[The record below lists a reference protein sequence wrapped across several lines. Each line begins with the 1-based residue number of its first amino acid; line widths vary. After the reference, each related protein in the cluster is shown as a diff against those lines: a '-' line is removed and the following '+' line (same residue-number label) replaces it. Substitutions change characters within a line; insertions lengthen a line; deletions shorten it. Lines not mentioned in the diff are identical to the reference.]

1 MKPTTLGKLDSFIN
15 KGFTLVELMV
25 AISIVGI
32 LSLIALPN
40 YQGYVNE
47 SRAATLLYR
56 IHSIGLA
63 YQDVI
68 ATSPD
73 AMAKPNELSSS
84 SFGHAPSYLPGLA
97 NQFSEEFD
105 IEFSAQLVNHS
116 GYCNFTG
123 HEAFPVLFLKANSQN
138 GLNVLNALD
147 HITELKHSFVTPN
160 MMIIALAIPY
170 ETHQTNKEPLVA
182 NANLPKT
189 NQPPKL
195 ANAGTTQQPK
205 ASNTGNAQLPDASN
219 IGNTQLPDT
228 SNTGN
233 TPPPDRNSG
242 DSNTGSQTSTSTRT
256 GTNGDSE
263 SGSQSNAGSNLNWP
277 PGWVKHPDQHL
288 GQQHGHHE

>member
-1 MKPTTLGKLDSFIN
+1 MKSTILIKLNSFKS

-25 AISIVGI
+25 AISIIGI

-47 SRAATLLYR
+47 SKAATLLYR

-73 AMAKPNELSSS
+73 ALAKPNQLSSS
-84 SFGHAPSYLPGLA
+84 SFGQAPSYLPGLA
-97 NQFSEEFD
+97 NQFSEEFG
-105 IEFSAQLVNHS
+105 IQFSAQLVNHS
-116 GYCNFTG
+116 GYFNFTG

-147 HITELKHSFVTPN
+147 HVTELKHSFVTPN
-160 MMIIALAIPY
+160 MMIIALATPY
-170 ETHQTNKEPLVA
+170 ETHQTNLIPSETNTNP
-182 NANLPKT
+182 PKI

-195 ANAGTTQQPK
+195 TDAGTNQQ
-205 ASNTGNAQLPDASN
+205 PDASN
-219 IGNTQLPDT
+219 TGNTQLPDA

-242 DSNTGSQTSTSTRT
+242 DSNTGNQASTSTET
-256 GTNGDSE
+256 STNGDSE
-263 SGSQSNAGSNLNWP
+263 SGSRSNAGSNLNWP
-277 PGWVKHPDQHL
+277 PGWVKHPDQHI
-288 GQQHGHHE
+288 GQQHGHHD